1 MDSGN
6 IRSAASALSKTV
18 STKSLWSWWSWIWW
32 HLHSVLYIC
41 TSDISVVRI
50 LWLLWICGAWPR
62 ARPPSIPG
70 HHKYI
75 CLWPGTWVRI
85 QMFGYSHTAERTFTT
100 KTFMTRPVKC
110 LNKLYIGFNLA
121 ASIKYEL
128 IPIDATKLLFA
139 RSQMVRLILAV
150 GRYVGQHWYYYQG
163 LYFITTYTVQL
174 LSFLFNLLVVLVCR
188 IYSIGRW

>member
-1 MDSGN
+1 MCNVMTS
-6 IRSAASALSKTV
+6 S
-18 STKSLWSWWSWIWW
+18 SLFC
-32 HLHSVLYIC
+32 V
-41 TSDISVVRI
+41 ISVQVKRH
-50 LWLLWICGAWPR
+50 LCCEDPVVVMNMCCMAPGPATLLQ
-62 ARPPSIPG
+62 

-75 CLWPGTWVRI
+75 CLWPGTRVRI

-188 IYSIGRW
+188 IKSIGRW

>member
-1 MDSGN
+1 MSP
-6 IRSAASALSKTV
+6 IL
-18 STKSLWSWWSWIWW
+18 
-32 HLHSVLYIC
+32 
-41 TSDISVVRI
+41 

-75 CLWPGTWVRI
+75 CLWPGTRVRI

-188 IYSIGRW
+188 IHSIGRW

>member
-1 MDSGN
+1 MNVQCDD
-6 IRSAASALSKTV
+6 IFIFILC
-18 STKSLWSWWSWIWW
+18 
-32 HLHSVLYIC
+32 YIC

-188 IYSIGRW
+188 IKSIGRW

>member
-1 MDSGN
+1 
-6 IRSAASALSKTV
+6 
-18 STKSLWSWWSWIWW
+18 
-32 HLHSVLYIC
+32 
-41 TSDISVVRI
+41 
-50 LWLLWICGAWPR
+50 
-62 ARPPSIPG
+62 
-70 HHKYI
+70 
-75 CLWPGTWVRI
+75 
-85 QMFGYSHTAERTFTT
+85 
-100 KTFMTRPVKC
+100 MTRPVKC

-163 LYFITTYTVQL
+163 LYFITTYTLQL

-188 IYSIGRW
+188 IKSIEAVDKVTYEGRK